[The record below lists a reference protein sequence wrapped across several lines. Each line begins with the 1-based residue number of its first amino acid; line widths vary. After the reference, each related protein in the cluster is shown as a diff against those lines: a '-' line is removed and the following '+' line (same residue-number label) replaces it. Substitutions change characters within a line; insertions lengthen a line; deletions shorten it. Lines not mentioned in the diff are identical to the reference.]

1 MSEFFT
7 WTMLGSYAGAVLAT
21 TVITQLLKGLSFIDR
36 MPTRLFSYIVATAL
50 LLLAGAFTC
59 GLNWERA
66 ALAFI
71 NGAVVALAANGA
83 FDAIK
88 PAAKAENGGGYD
100 A

>member
-7 WTMLGSYAGAVLAT
+7 WPMLGTYAGAVLAT
-21 TVITQLLKGLSFIDR
+21 TLITQLLKGIPLFDKL
-36 MPTRLFSYIVATAL
+36 PTRLFSYFVAIL
-50 LLLAGAFTC
+50 VLLLAAAFTC

-66 ALAFI
+66 GLALI

-88 PAAKAENGGGYD
+88 PAVKVE
-100 A
+100 